1 MKLDSINGK
10 GSGKSG
16 SKVYY
21 VNHGVQVERAYTSQV
36 SNPQT
41 EAQVAQRARFKL
53 ISQVSAAI
61 EPVIV
66 IPRKGIQSPR
76 NLFVKKNMS
85 YVYADG
91 GSAQISYEN
100 LQITPGSNGLPSISL
115 HRTELLD
122 NKLLSYMLD
131 APCGNEVT
139 RVIFCFFV
147 KGVEN
152 RLVYV
157 RSEILETPNPMLGY
171 GGTVD
176 MDYFPSGADIVCL
189 AYGMKDKNAAAST
202 LYHNYNVQSGEDIAK
217 LVANRRIDS
226 SKFIFTQTRGT
237 TLYYDDN
244 SSVTPGQNEVLLYLT
259 SLRGSSVRV
268 TIGQGQPQVI
278 TTSVVSVTRNASV
291 TLEAVTPPA
300 GAGGEWNFKGWY
312 NNGSQTPFSVT
323 NPLTIEM
330 TGQMDIVADW
340 DFVQYIVGLE

>member
-76 NLFVKKNMS
+76 NLFVKKNMG

-91 GSAQISYEN
+91 VSAQISYEN

-115 HRTELLD
+115 RRTDLLERRMLD
-122 NKLLSYMLD
+122 YGLD
-131 APCGNEVT
+131 APCGNEVS
-139 RVIFCFFV
+139 RVVFCFFV

-157 RSEILETPNPMLGY
+157 RSEILETPNPQLVYRGAMEY
-171 GGTVD
+171 
-176 MDYFPSGADIVCL
+176 DYFPSGADIVCL

-226 SKFIFTQTRGT
+226 SKFIFTQTRGA
-237 TLYYDDN
+237 TLYYDEQ
-244 SSVTPGQNEVLLYLT
+244 SSITPGNNEVLLYMT

-278 TTSVVSVTRNASV
+278 TTGVVSVTRGASI

-300 GAGGEWNFKGWY
+300 GTGGEWQFKGWY
-312 NNGSQTPFSVT
+312 TNGSQTPFSVT
-323 NPLTIEM
+323 NPMTFEM

-340 DFVQYIVGLE
+340 GYVAYIGGLE